1 MGVAEGASGASADAP
16 GVGLE
21 LVSVSFS
28 HEKKGEKNKNM
39 EKKGTFKIE
48 KEGNRKGKIDQMER
62 NESEFK
68 E

>member
-21 LVSVSFS
+21 LVSVSFF
-28 HEKKGEKNKNM
+28 HEKKGEKKRNM

-48 KEGNRKGKIDQMER
+48 RRK
-62 NESEFK
+62 
-68 E
+68 